1 MIFAATATATAS
13 DPITM
18 SAPFIAHRPPS
29 ILKRHRLKMPS
40 DAFRLSRSFGRRG
53 TDQRPTS
60 PLQRIDEG
68 GRPIRLGR
76 GGSTEQAN
84 DHDHC
89 SCDEERPTQI
99 RPSGLRH
106 RWSPPPYV
114 HSLLDRYRFDGTIAS
129 MARLRGSKVPPKRGP
144 PPGLLCPPAFRPRRD
159 FAPIPRHPIGRVPR
173 STAARRARRCVLLAK
188 GPRSVGQQ
196 TWLEVSAVR

>member
-29 ILKRHRLKMPS
+29 ISKRHRLKMPS
-40 DAFRLSRSFGRRG
+40 DAFRLSRFSGGRG

-68 GRPIRLGR
+68 GRPIRSAVAAAL
-76 GGSTEQAN
+76 S
-84 DHDHC
+84 
-89 SCDEERPTQI
+89 RPTI
-99 RPSGLRH
+99 MITAPATKSG
-106 RWSPPPYV
+106 PPGFDHLVSVIAGHPLLMCTPYWIV
-114 HSLLDRYRFDGTIAS
+114 IAS

-173 STAARRARRCVLLAK
+173 PTAARRARRCVLLAK